1 MEIRYK
7 TERGERLEPI
17 EEVTVEV
24 EIRKAMFELL
34 YLHMF
39 FFIFSIYESDIVGG
53 RGACWIC
60 DDNPKQ
66 QEG

>member
-1 MEIRYK
+1 MSLTSFFMEIRYK

-24 EIRKAMFELL
+24 AIRKAMFELL

-39 FFIFSIYESDIVGG
+39 
-53 RGACWIC
+53 
-60 DDNPKQ
+60 
-66 QEG
+66 